1 MAATPRLD
9 PFRPVIDEI
18 QVEAGHAPVEVF
30 VRQSHR
36 PGAEAE
42 ADFGEVTVRLRRE
55 LVT

>member
-1 MAATPRLD
+1 M
-9 PFRPVIDEI
+9 IDEI